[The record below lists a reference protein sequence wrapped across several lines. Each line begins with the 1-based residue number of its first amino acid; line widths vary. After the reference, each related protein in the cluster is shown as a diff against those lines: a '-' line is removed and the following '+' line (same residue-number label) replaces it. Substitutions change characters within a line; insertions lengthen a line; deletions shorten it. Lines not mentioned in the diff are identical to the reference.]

1 MTVHSESIRYVPE
14 EALAAS
20 SPKHPEN
27 GRARK
32 AIEAAGVAKKIGKVY
47 KSVKGKAPKVSD

>member
-1 MTVHSESIRYVPE
+1 MGRGG
-14 EALAAS
+14 AS
-20 SPKHPEN
+20 TTKKGG
-27 GRARK
+27 GRART